1 MFWHLCVDI
10 HGNCVPKM
18 GGRERREV
26 AVVGEVGGGG
36 KDERVVVGEEVEGGG
51 KDEMVVVVG
60 ENARGTLA
68 FALVFSSSSL
78 PAVLSL
84 MLDCTCAGGG
94 RCEGREKWNRQHAGS
109 P

>member
-1 MFWHLCVDI
+1 
-10 HGNCVPKM
+10 
-18 GGRERREV
+18 
-26 AVVGEVGGGG
+26 
-36 KDERVVVGEEVEGGG
+36 
-51 KDEMVVVVG
+51 VVG

-94 RCEGREKWNRQHAGS
+94 RCEDAEGTEVGARERASSTRRFSLNQVCTKLQAEALGVRQEGPPAGI
-109 P
+109 